1 MRRGLFVALLFGLFF
16 TTLPLLGA
24 VPEAQCASVETRCLV
39 ASDATG
45 QMSDAELKD
54 QAEQA
59 QATLERVLEFWSVD
73 AGIAQFGKIRI
84 IFDQPRRENYSC
96 VFYWERGPLGR
107 VRAIRVFGHQGG
119 TQMLAHKL
127 TSAIFPQP
135 DKLIRNAMGI
145 LAETHVGS
153 PRTFPRCGFSADD
166 WVLALLRMD
175 AFLPLKDL
183 GPDHESWGM
192 ADGGNGRLMVLDRG
206 RQHRAYAEAG
216 SFGLYLYTRY
226 GLDKIKEFHRLSGQ
240 GARPAQEVFGLGVDE
255 LERNWLAVLRQS
267 EKSNDANIAAVLRL
281 FQGNPRTA
289 CVMAQRVSAGTR

>member
-1 MRRGLFVALLFGLFF
+1 MRRGQFVALLFGVFLVAWS
-16 TTLPLLGA
+16 LLGA
-24 VPEAQCASVETRCLV
+24 VPEAQCASVETRFLV

-45 QMSDAELKD
+45 QMSEAELKD
-54 QAEQA
+54 QAELV
-59 QATLERVLEFWSVD
+59 QATLDRVLEFWSVD
-73 AGIAQFGKIRI
+73 AEIGQFGKIRV

-107 VRAIRVFGHQGG
+107 VRAIRVFGYQGG

-135 DKLIRNAMGI
+135 DKLIRNMMGI
-145 LAETHVGS
+145 LAETCVGN
-153 PRTFPRCGFSADD
+153 PRTFPRCGFSADE

-192 ADGGNGRLMVLDRG
+192 SDGGNGRLMVLDRV

-226 GLDKIKEFHRLSGQ
+226 GLEKIKKFHRLSGQ
-240 GARPAQEVFGLGVDE
+240 GARPAQEVFGLGMDE
-255 LERNWLAVLRQS
+255 LELDWLAALRQG
-267 EKSNDANIAAVLRL
+267 EKSNGANVAVVHRL

-289 CVMAQRVSAGTR
+289 CVMAQRVSAGVR